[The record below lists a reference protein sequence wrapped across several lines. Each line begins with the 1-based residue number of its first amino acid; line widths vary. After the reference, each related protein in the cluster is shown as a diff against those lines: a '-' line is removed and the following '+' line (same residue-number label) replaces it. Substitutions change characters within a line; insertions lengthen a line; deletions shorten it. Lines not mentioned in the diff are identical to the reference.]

1 MSLMG
6 VKALTFD
13 TSGTLLDWD
22 LGAAPVLLDTVDRVG
37 LYRPEFKV
45 EVEILVAAL

>member
-1 MSLMG
+1 MG

-13 TSGTLLDWD
+13 TSGTLLDLD
-22 LGAAPVLLDTVDRVG
+22 LGAAPTLLDTVDRVV
-37 LYRPEFKV
+37 LYRPELKV

>member
-1 MSLMG
+1 MSLIG

-13 TSGTLLDWD
+13 TSGTLLDRD
-22 LGAAPVLLDTVDRVG
+22 LGAAPALLDTVDRVG

-45 EVEILVAAL
+45 EVEILVVAL

>member
-1 MSLMG
+1 MSLVG

-22 LGAAPVLLDTVDRVG
+22 LSAAPVRPDTVDRVG

-45 EVEILVAAL
+45 EVEILVVAL

>member
-1 MSLMG
+1 MG
-6 VKALTFD
+6 VRALTSY

-45 EVEILVAAL
+45 EVEILVVAL

>member
-1 MSLMG
+1 MSLVG

-13 TSGTLLDWD
+13 TSGTLLD
-22 LGAAPVLLDTVDRVG
+22 LGAAPALLDTVDRVV
-37 LYRPEFKV
+37 LYRSELKV